1 MHFLLLASLALAKSL
16 AGVSLPDA
24 STVGTTPVVLNGIGL
39 REKYFLD
46 IYVGG
51 LYLPSPS
58 RDAAAI
64 IAAEVPKR
72 VEMHFVYREVS
83 REQMLA
89 SFREDFGNQPG
100 VGDKTQYVDRI
111 VGWLPASVKRGDAM
125 AFEYAP
131 ASGTAILLNGTTLGT
146 IPGQD
151 FMRLVFG
158 VYLGSKPP
166 TEALKAGL
174 LGG

>member
-1 MHFLLLASLALAKSL
+1 MLLLASLALAKSL

-24 STVGTTPVVLNGIGL
+24 STVAATPVVLNGIGL

-51 LYLPSPS
+51 LYLPAPS
-58 RDAAAI
+58 RDAGAI

-72 VEMHFVYREVS
+72 IEMHFVYREVS
-83 REQMLA
+83 RDQMLA
-89 SFREDFGNQPG
+89 SFREDFGSQPG
-100 VGDKTQYVDRI
+100 VADKTQYVDRI
-111 VGWLPASVKRGDAM
+111 VGWLPASVQRGDVM
-125 AFEYAP
+125 AFEYLP
-131 ASGTAILLNGTTLGT
+131 GVGTRMMLNGKTLGT
-146 IPGQD
+146 IAGQD

>member
-1 MHFLLLASLALAKSL
+1 MHFLLLASLAPAKSL

-39 REKYFLD
+39 REKYFFD

-58 RDAAAI
+58 RDAASI

-83 REQMLA
+83 RDQMVA

-111 VGWLPASVKRGDAM
+111 VAWLPGSVRRGDVL

-131 ASGTAILLNGTTLGT
+131 GAGTRILLNGTALGN
-146 IPGQD
+146 IPGEE